1 MIENKTLKERIN
13 IVIIGHCLVFSYLGS
28 RMRHLL
34 MAAFV
39 ILTGCDVANT
49 NQPSASGAVTP
60 LVDQSNDWYQSASQQ
75 IKQQR
80 LIANAI
86 QNNEGA
92 AKNIILFIG
101 DGMSLTTVTASR
113 ILEGQQRG
121 LLGEENN
128 LSFDNFPFSGLS
140 KTYAVDAQVADSA
153 NTMTALMSGVK
164 TNKGIV
170 GINELALRGK
180 CTSQAGNEVISALD
194 LAELAGLSTGIVTT
208 TRVTHATPAATYAK
222 SADRDWED
230 PSDMPRQALKD
241 GCVDIAAQLIGYK
254 ENLNSRYKGANSNG
268 IEVVMGGGSRHFLP
282 QATTDDN
289 QEDSVGQRPDGRNL
303 ITEWKTIYPD
313 GLYMDSRSGF
323 DRANFAEATN
333 VFGLFN
339 KTHMRFDAN
348 RKSKTVKEPSLSQMT
363 EKALQVLS
371 KNPKGFFLMV
381 EAGRIDHAHHVGNAF
396 NALSDTIE
404 LSKAVDVALKNTN
417 AKDTLIIVTADHSH
431 VFTMAGYPKRGNP
444 IMGKVVSVGDTKPQ
458 LADDNLPYTT
468 LGYTNGIGHR
478 HLGSETD
485 ADQGYKEQGAS
496 GRANL
501 NQVDTTQAGFFQES
515 LVPLESETHS
525 GEDVPIYASG
535 PGAHLISGSNEQTL
549 IFHAMNHAGGLL
561 TKAKKA
567 LEN

>member
-1 MIENKTLKERIN
+1 MKKLLIATLI
-13 IVIIGHCLVFSYLGS
+13 
-28 RMRHLL
+28 
-34 MAAFV
+34 
-39 ILTGCDVANT
+39 ILTGCGEANT
-49 NQPSASGAVTP
+49 NQSIMKGDLRP
-60 LVDQSNDWYQSASQQ
+60 LVDQNNDWYQSASQQ
-75 IKQQR
+75 IQQQR
-80 LIANAI
+80 LVANTI
-86 QNNEGA
+86 QNEEGA

-153 NTMTALMSGVK
+153 NTMTAIMSGVK

-170 GINELALRGK
+170 GINESVVRGE

-222 SADRDWED
+222 SADRDWEGD
-230 PSDMPRQALKD
+230 SDMPLQALND
-241 GCVDIAAQLIGYK
+241 GCMDIAAQLVEYK
-254 ENLNSRYKGANSNG
+254 ANLNSRYKGANTDG
-268 IEVVMGGGSRHFLP
+268 IEFVMGGGRRHFLP
-282 QATTDDN
+282 KSATIN
-289 QEDSVGQRPDGRNL
+289 QNSTEGRRTDGRDL
-303 ITEWKTIYPD
+303 IAEWKAHYPD
-313 GLYMDSRSGF
+313 GLYMNSRSDF
-323 DRANFAEATN
+323 DSADFSKATN

-348 RKSKTVKEPSLSQMT
+348 RQSKRVKEPSLSQMT

-404 LSKAVDVALKNTN
+404 LSKAVEVALKQTDPE
-417 AKDTLIIVTADHSH
+417 DTLIIVTADHSH

-444 IMGKVVSVGDTKPQ
+444 IMGKVVSLGDTKPQ

-485 ADQGYKEQGAS
+485 ADKGYNEQGAP

-501 NQVDTTQAGFFQES
+501 NQVDTTQSGFFQES

-549 IFHAMNHAGGLL
+549 IFHAMNHAAGLL
-561 TKAKKA
+561 SKAKKA
-567 LEN
+567 LED

>member
-1 MIENKTLKERIN
+1 MKKLLIATLI
-13 IVIIGHCLVFSYLGS
+13 
-28 RMRHLL
+28 
-34 MAAFV
+34 
-39 ILTGCDVANT
+39 ILTGCGEANT
-49 NQPSASGAVTP
+49 NQSIMKGDLRP
-60 LVDQSNDWYQSASQQ
+60 LVDQNNDWYQSASQQ
-75 IKQQR
+75 IQQQR
-80 LIANAI
+80 LVANTI
-86 QNNEGA
+86 QNEEGA

-153 NTMTALMSGVK
+153 NTMTAIMSGVK

-170 GINELALRGK
+170 GINESVVRGE

-222 SADRDWED
+222 SADRDWEGD
-230 PSDMPRQALKD
+230 SDMPLQALND
-241 GCVDIAAQLIGYK
+241 GCMDIAAQLVEYK
-254 ENLNSRYKGANSNG
+254 ANLNSRYKGANTDG
-268 IEVVMGGGSRHFLP
+268 IEVVMGGGRRHFLP
-282 QATTDDN
+282 KSATIN
-289 QEDSVGQRPDGRNL
+289 QNSTEGRRTDGRDL
-303 ITEWKTIYPD
+303 IAEWKAHYPD
-313 GLYMDSRSGF
+313 GLYMNSRSDF
-323 DRANFAEATN
+323 DSADFSKATN

-348 RKSKTVKEPSLSQMT
+348 RQSKRVKEPSLSQMT

-404 LSKAVDVALKNTN
+404 LSKAVEVALKQTDPE
-417 AKDTLIIVTADHSH
+417 DTLIIVTADHSH

-444 IMGKVVSVGDTKPQ
+444 IMGKVVSLGDTKPQ

-485 ADQGYKEQGAS
+485 ADKGYNEQGAP

-501 NQVDTTQAGFFQES
+501 NQVDTTQSGFFQES

-549 IFHAMNHAGGLL
+549 IFHAMNHAAGLL
-561 TKAKKA
+561 SKAKKA
-567 LEN
+567 LED